1 MIVVWL
7 VDQKV
12 HLSQMKIILKEIM
25 CILYI
30 KGKTLFGQFLVRE
43 SYIVYFMYITD
54 VHIIFILIP

>member
-54 VHIIFILIP
+54 ALK